1 MIGSVLRFA
10 ANPKVLNFIR
20 PALANSAG
28 KITAGSVAGRFAPDA
43 LFGLLAASQTPG
55 DAIDKGSAFLGS
67 TLGGGLGGAAVTA
80 LTRDKLG
87 QVGELIGGIGG
98 DVLGQMGS
106 DSIQRLKDKLSGG
119 EGLTAFEQMNVQEQ
133 RRFAEELKQAMLTQ
147 YGLLPGTREQYV
159 LNQTDIA

>member
-1 MIGSVLRFA
+1 
-10 ANPKVLNFIR
+10 
-20 PALANSAG
+20 
-28 KITAGSVAGRFAPDA
+28 
-43 LFGLLAASQTPG
+43 
-55 DAIDKGSAFLGS
+55 
-67 TLGGGLGGAAVTA
+67 
-80 LTRDKLG
+80 
-87 QVGELIGGIGG
+87 
-98 DVLGQMGS
+98 MGS